1 MLFSEEFI
9 ALAILRLVEME
20 KAVVE
25 GAGAIG
31 LAAVL
36 GNYVPELT
44 GKKYVRAYYQ
54 QFHID
59 AVYQLRV
66 CFGLIGCCLRLD
78 VVYYVWMFTDISLF

>member
-1 MLFSEEFI
+1 LFSEEFI

-36 GNYVPELT
+36 GNYVPELK
-44 GKKYVRAYYQ
+44 GKKYVSFYLLMGVFRA
-54 QFHID
+54 
-59 AVYQLRV
+59 ALAPPPLEVKNA
-66 CFGLIGCCLRLD
+66 LIFNEIKIKLNFD
-78 VVYYVWMFTDISLF
+78 HF